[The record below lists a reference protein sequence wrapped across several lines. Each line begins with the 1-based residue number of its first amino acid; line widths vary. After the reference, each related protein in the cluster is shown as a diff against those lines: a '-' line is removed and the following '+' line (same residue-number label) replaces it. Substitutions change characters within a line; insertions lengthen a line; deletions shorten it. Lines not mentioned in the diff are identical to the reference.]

1 MTTKLTIIKPGW
13 FSRPE
18 VMTVRECKNGYPYL
32 KDYRALKAA
41 LSEFRR
47 VKVEEG
53 EDATS

>member
-1 MTTKLTIIKPGW
+1 MIKVTTIKPGF
-13 FSRPE
+13 FSREE

-47 VKVEEG
+47 VKM
-53 EDATS
+53 EDATQ